1 MSVSGISPIDESL
14 MRTLMQILK
23 DKNMGHL
30 PADVLRELVIQI
42 IRDNIESQKATAEE
56 LIQLIS
62 SYNFDTYA

>member
-1 MSVSGISPIDESL
+1 
-14 MRTLMQILK
+14 MQILK

-42 IRDNIESQKATAEE
+42 IKDNIESQKATAEE

>member
-42 IRDNIESQKATAEE
+42 IKDNIESQKATAEE